1 VTRRFRTA
9 ISRQTLLLLLA
20 IKVIVDVRCVRV
32 VLSLRSRPVS
42 HSAIFCA
49 QQDEVV
55 AILAGPV
62 KRFRVNLITSAILIK
77 GQGGI
82 KVLRGVCEVL

>member
-1 VTRRFRTA
+1 VF
-9 ISRQTLLLLLA
+9 
-20 IKVIVDVRCVRV
+20 
-32 VLSLRSRPVS
+32 

-49 QQDEVV
+49 KGDETV
-55 AILAGPV
+55 AILTGPV